1 MQGCHR
7 KFGPNVALGAALEM
21 FFFKFLIGPRMV
33 LATVQQMP
41 SGFAG
46 MLDCLVLCF
55 WHSGTSGFLEPFE
68 KRFESQ
74 WHLWV
79 LGTPSRKD
87 LSQMNL

>member
-55 WHSGTSGFLEPFE
+55 WHARTGTVAPLGFWNPSRKDLSHSGTSGFLEPLRE
-68 KRFESQ
+68 KI
-74 WHLWV
+74 
-79 LGTPSRKD
+79 
-87 LSQMNL
+87 